1 MKAVAVLLV
10 IVALTSAETS
20 EDDRINL
27 AYAKHLK
34 NAKLIGL
41 KAGEETTLVQ
51 QEQFALTNKP
61 AVPAWVSSEDDLEAF
76 LQEEAMAGK
85 KIVRRVTGVAQ
96 AGSVP
101 EATMVQE
108 DESAETPEFKAA
120 TAKVSTMLEVDTMA
134 RRSACVKA
142 ADASINNVFTDVK
155 NAQRLLNKLNNGRHC
170 ATRNQHLINRAKR
183 TISLRSRQVRSSL
196 NYLRQQRRS
205 RVRWNFSFE
214 SLREGSCSAFYR
226 SGQWQSSKRRVSH
239 ANRRLVS
246 ARANLRAARNNLK
259 VQIRNAK
266 RARNRCRCGVK
277 KRVARELKSAK
288 RLTGD
293 RMKTLLREMMVKC
306 LVAARK
312 RGKNANKYASR
323 CKSLRVSASYK
334 RRLRLYQ
341 TRLAPGVA
349 AARCSAGRLLLGGAR
364 TLRRNTRLSSNFRT
378 TSEYDLSFDIRPMRK
393 VRGWANILHFSKR
406 NANYGHATDR
416 SPAIWFY
423 SNTYRLHIRQGRK
436 GHVNDGCDPRQQLP
450 HNRWT
455 TVKVS
460 LRKTRMQVFF
470 NGRNVCNGPAYKDAI
485 SPQSGMKVYA
495 ADPWYHAAGAQL
507 RNLRYAPVTPR
518 KRVSRVRRS
527 YGGRVGFSQRL
538 HKNKLNKPAC
548 AAMRRFRSGLS
559 ARKSYR
565 GVRVTSVG
573 KGSFTCNS
581 PSIATKICRAV
592 KNASK
597 LNVKCAGK
605 TWAVGTCG
613 AANGGKGMEIN
624 VATKFN
630 GRICQCQ
637 KNGFTLRP
645 CIGHTNSNW
654 GGFGNSCGGAVAQTM
669 QLSCY

>member
-1 MKAVAVLLV
+1 MGAITKTMFMKSLILFA
-10 IVALTSAETS
+10 IVAAAAAS
-20 EDDRINL
+20 
-27 AYAKHLK
+27 
-34 NAKLIGL
+34 
-41 KAGEETTLVQ
+41 
-51 QEQFALTNKP
+51 
-61 AVPAWVSSEDDLEAF
+61 
-76 LQEEAMAGK
+76 
-85 KIVRRVTGVAQ
+85 
-96 AGSVP
+96 
-101 EATMVQE
+101 VQE
-108 DESAETPEFKAA
+108 DSFLEEGSAAESTEFLNARDR
-120 TAKVSTMLEVDTMA
+120 VEEMLQEDTMA
-134 RRSACVKA
+134 GRSACVKA

-155 NAQRLLNKLNNGRHC
+155 NAQRMLNRLPNGRHC

-183 TISLRSRQVRSSL
+183 TIRTRTRQVRSSV
-196 NYLRQQRRS
+196 NYLRVQRRS

-406 NANYGHATDR
+406 NANYGQATDR

-423 SNTYRLHIRQGRK
+423 SNSYRLHIRQGRK
-436 GHVNDGCDPRQQLP
+436 GHVNDGCDPRQHLP

-455 TVKVS
+455 NVKVS
-460 LRKTRMQVFF
+460 LRRTRMQVFF
-470 NGRNVCNGPAYKDAI
+470 NGRNVCNGPAYKDAVA
-485 SPQSGMKVYA
+485 PQSGMKVYA

-518 KRVSRVRRS
+518 KRVRS

-538 HKNKLNKPAC
+538 HRNKLNKPAC

-581 PSIATKICRAV
+581 PSIATRICRAV

-597 LNVKCAGK
+597 LNVRCAGK

-637 KNGFTLRP
+637 NNGFTLRP

-654 GGFGNSCGGAVAQTM
+654 GGFGKSCGGAVAQTM